1 MSHSLRSFQCP
12 MPPASTL
19 LRQFTPSTN
28 LFKQL
33 FGTFG
38 QPRLCFF
45 HGMVQHVHFG
55 GHHCF
60 LHFGHFRCR
69 QLGQFIDN
77 CPKTTRPQSSLQST
91 NKKISPTTQHK
102 TSAHSSHTNKHT
114 TTNQPTNPTYFF
126 VIVVGTFTK
135 SRGLLRRRFRTS
147 IIVFF
152 HDQFLL

>member
-1 MSHSLRSFQCP
+1 MYVDVRCLEHNFLQCVILNCVQCPTVCSFQCP

-102 TSAHSSHTNKHT
+102 TSAHPPTQTNT
-114 TTNQPTNPTYFF
+114 PPPTNRPTQ
-126 VIVVGTFTK
+126 
-135 SRGLLRRRFRTS
+135 LTS
-147 IIVFF
+147 
-152 HDQFLL
+152 L